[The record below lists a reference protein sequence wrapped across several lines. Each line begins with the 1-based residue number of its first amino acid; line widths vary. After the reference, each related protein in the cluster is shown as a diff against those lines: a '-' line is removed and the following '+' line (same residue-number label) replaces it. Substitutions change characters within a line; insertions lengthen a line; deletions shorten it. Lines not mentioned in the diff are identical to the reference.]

1 MPLRVWRHHGI
12 TFYCLRG
19 LHPNKK
25 DNAKRQKMNGESLGV
40 KLLGHRGSHGAT
52 IYKSI
57 TETSFPNL
65 VTVRQKF
72 DQMRPKASE
81 VTVRNGLGMLV
92 EDETLVSSR
101 WNIGFNANRGLR
113 RS

>member
-1 MPLRVWRHHGI
+1 MSLRVWRHHGT

-25 DNAKRQKMNGESLGV
+25 DNAKRQKMDRESLGA
-40 KLLGHRGSHGAT
+40 KLLGHRASHGAT

-57 TETSFPNL
+57 TKISFPNL

-72 DQMRPKASE
+72 DQMRSQASE
-81 VTVRNGLGMLV
+81 VTLTKSTVRN
-92 EDETLVSSR
+92 VSVCPWKTKR
-101 WNIGFNANRGLR
+101 WFG
-113 RS
+113 

>member
-1 MPLRVWRHHGI
+1 MPLRVWRHHGTI
-12 TFYCLRG
+12 FYCLRG

-25 DNAKRQKMNGESLGV
+25 DNAKRQKMDGESLKV
-40 KLLGHRGSHGAT
+40 KFLGHRGSHGAT

-57 TETSFPNL
+57 TEISFPNL

-81 VTVRNGLGMLV
+81 VTLIKTTVRNGLGMLV
-92 EDETLVSSR
+92 EDETLGSAVGIS
-101 WNIGFNANRGLR
+101 G
-113 RS
+113 